1 MKTYNLNELH
11 IMKDQENNAHLCTC
25 DSHFLKKEDSLY
37 KQSKIVAAPIGWY
50 RYTDVFDNSVV
61 QITDVYSE
69 IMDYVINKRN
79 HRFLSTLKQN
89 GISISKIE
97 ECTIEEIENLWKQV
111 QEKKVKGFQK
121 RMKIK

>member
-1 MKTYNLNELH
+1 
-11 IMKDQENNAHLCTC
+11 MKDQENNAHLCTC